1 MPTVTYIDKTKWE
14 SSRFDSQLNSAP
26 KPCRNNSQLRTKVE
40 RPERPLKN
48 FKSNVRVCWG
58 WGEIGV
64 CFYKK
69 KYTYTW
75 CFRAF
80 GLPLHI
86 RLNKSDSRKVQ
97 EIKLVETRAHAQIE
111 DDKLYS
117 NLTISHVTT
126 YYKITACQGM
136 HLSIKILPTNKL
148 IEETIPSHVTIS
160 VDLDG
165 IRKQQT
171 KFLLNIAY
179 LTYNRQPN
187 MT

>member
-1 MPTVTYIDKTKWE
+1 
-14 SSRFDSQLNSAP
+14 
-26 KPCRNNSQLRTKVE
+26 
-40 RPERPLKN
+40 
-48 FKSNVRVCWG
+48 
-58 WGEIGV
+58 
-64 CFYKK
+64 
-69 KYTYTW
+69 
-75 CFRAF
+75 
-80 GLPLHI
+80 
-86 RLNKSDSRKVQ
+86 
-97 EIKLVETRAHAQIE
+97 
-111 DDKLYS
+111 
-117 NLTISHVTT
+117 
-126 YYKITACQGM
+126 M